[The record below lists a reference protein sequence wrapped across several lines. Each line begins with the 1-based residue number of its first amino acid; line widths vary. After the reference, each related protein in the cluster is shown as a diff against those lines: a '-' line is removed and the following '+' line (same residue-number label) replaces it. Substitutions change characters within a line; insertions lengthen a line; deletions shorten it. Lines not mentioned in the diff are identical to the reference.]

1 MPSKPLSACHVRR
14 GWFYYVSQIHEEM
27 KKNMKIAVLGGGGR
41 TGQYLVSQLLEKGY
55 DLKLLLRSGGPQFD
69 SPRVEVTYGDAVE
82 LDSVRALVQGC
93 QAVITTVGQRQG
105 EPMVAARATANV
117 LSAMNEFSVKRYV
130 LLAGLNIDTPSD
142 RKGVRTREAT
152 QWMKDSFPLIQE
164 DRQQAYQALAQSTVH
179 WTLVRVPFIEFRDAW
194 APLQI
199 SLEDCPGEKISAADI
214 AAFMADQIEDQ
225 RYFGRSPFI
234 AN

>member
-1 MPSKPLSACHVRR
+1 
-14 GWFYYVSQIHEEM
+14 M
-27 KKNMKIAVLGGGGR
+27 KKNIKIAVLGGGGR
-41 TGQYLVSQLLEKGY
+41 TGQYLVSRLLDNGY
-55 DLKLLLRSGGPQFD
+55 DLKLLLRRAGEQFD
-69 SPRVEVTYGDAVE
+69 SPGVEVTYGDAIEV
-82 LDSVRALVQGC
+82 DAVRALVQGC
-93 QAVITTVGQRQG
+93 QAVVSTVGQRQG
-105 EPMVAARATANV
+105 EPLVAATATANV

-130 LLAGLNIDTPSD
+130 ALAGLNIETPLD

-152 QWMKDSFPLIQE
+152 QWMKDKFPLIQE
-164 DRQQAYQALAQSTVH
+164 DRQKAYLALVQSAVH

-214 AAFMADQIEDQ
+214 AAFMADQIEDE
-225 RYFGRSPFI
+225 RYLSQSPFI